1 MKATTRLRQLIADPE
16 ILVAPG
22 AYDGITARLIEQA
35 GFSALYMTGAAPRRP
50 LACRITAC

>member
-22 AYDGITARLIEQA
+22 AYDGITARLIE
-35 GFSALYMTGAAPRRP
+35 
-50 LACRITAC
+50 